1 MYVAIVAMSH
11 QNGLESAHGCNEWNT
26 CYEEKI
32 TGKSKTSIANKK
44 VVTPTIL
51 KDVQKQNIQRLS
63 TGFEELDRVLRR
75 RFSKRLFNSPTVENQ
90 E

>member
-1 MYVAIVAMSH
+1 MSQ

-32 TGKSKTSIANKK
+32 TGKSKTNVANKK
-44 VVTPTIL
+44 TVTPTLL
-51 KDVQKQNIQRLS
+51 KDVQKQSIQRIS

-75 RFSKRLFNSPTVENQ
+75 GISKRIINTSSEENQ